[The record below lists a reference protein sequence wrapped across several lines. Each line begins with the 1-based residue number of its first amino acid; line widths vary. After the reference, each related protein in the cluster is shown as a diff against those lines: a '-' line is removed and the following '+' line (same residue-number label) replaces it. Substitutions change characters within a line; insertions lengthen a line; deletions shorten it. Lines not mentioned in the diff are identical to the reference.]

1 MTNLPTKPLNYRLWL
16 TVMVSA
22 LGYLVDTFD
31 IMIFSV
37 VRVPSLKEIGV
48 PESEWTSVGL
58 AILNWQMVGM
68 VLGGLI
74 WGMIGDKR
82 GRLTVLFGSIFL
94 YSTASLLNVFVTSTE
109 QYMLLRFIA
118 GFGLAGELGAGVT
131 LVSELLPVRLRGYG
145 TMLIAGIGVLGA
157 NMAGFIGQF
166 AHWKTCY
173 LLGGLL
179 GFGLLLIRVSVVES
193 GIFQKLTTKEVR
205 RGDLLLLF
213 GNPTLLFRYLRC
225 LLLAIPAWMFM
236 ALVTTLAPELSQG
249 MGLDEP
255 LTSAQALLYMSIG
268 TGIGDFTCSWISQ
281 KFHSRK
287 KALGLF
293 LVALNVLAMIFS
305 FADFHHVQSVL
316 WLFLCLGICTG
327 YWAVFLMTTAEQ
339 FGTNVRATAS
349 TSAPNFVRAS
359 IVPLSFLLQLLKPA
373 FGIKSS
379 FTILFVCTSA
389 LAFYSLFNMRET
401 FTDDLE
407 FES

>member
-1 MTNLPTKPLNYRLWL
+1 MPTTKPLNYRLWL
-16 TVMVSA
+16 TVIVSA

-48 PESEWTSVGL
+48 AESDWTAVGL

-74 WGMIGDKR
+74 WGVIGDKK

-94 YSTASLLNVFVTSTE
+94 YSTASVLNIFVTSTE
-109 QYMLLRFIA
+109 QYMILRFLA
-118 GFGLAGELGAGVT
+118 GFGLSGELGAGVT
-131 LVSELLPVRLRGYG
+131 LVSELLPTRYRGYG
-145 TMLIAGIGVLGA
+145 TMLIAGIGVLGVNLA
-157 NMAGFIGQF
+157 AFLGQF

-173 LLGGLL
+173 LLGGIL

-193 GIFQKLTTKEVR
+193 GIFQKLTEKKVR
-205 RGDLLLLF
+205 RGDLLQLFGEPKLLF
-213 GNPTLLFRYLRC
+213 PYLRC
-225 LLLAIPAWMFM
+225 LLLAVPAWMFM
-236 ALVTTLAPELSQG
+236 ALVTTLAPEIGQG

-255 LTSAQALLYMSIG
+255 LTSAEALLYMSIG

-281 KFHSRK
+281 KLRSRK
-287 KALGLF
+287 QALGLF
-293 LVALNVLAMIFS
+293 LVALNALGMVFS
-305 FADFHHVQSVL
+305 FAVFHHAQSLL

-339 FGTNVRATAS
+339 FGTNIRATAS

-359 IVPLSFLLQLLKPA
+359 IVPLSFSLQLLKPSM
-373 FGIKSS
+373 GIKNSII
-379 FTILFVCTSA
+379 ILFVCTSA
-389 LAFYSLFNMRET
+389 LAFYSLIHMKET
-401 FTDDLE
+401 FADDLE